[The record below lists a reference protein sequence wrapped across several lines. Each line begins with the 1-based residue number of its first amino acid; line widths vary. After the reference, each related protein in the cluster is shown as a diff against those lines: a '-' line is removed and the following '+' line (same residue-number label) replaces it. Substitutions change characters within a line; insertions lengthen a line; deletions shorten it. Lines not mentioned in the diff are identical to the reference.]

1 MVRPQIHLIFPV
13 QTSLAFLALAGSLA
27 ADVPE
32 KVPYTKYSGLWTNS
46 PFTSKPPPAE
56 AGPENNPLDDYA
68 LIGVSSLGDK
78 KYRVTIINKKKPE
91 EPRIYVESDRESKGF
106 KIVGVTRK
114 PGDPT
119 GTVVSMTS
127 GSMMGNVSYD
137 QKLLTLTAVVPKA
150 PAPQPGQ
157 QIMPGQPPV
166 PGQPGAPQRQ
176 PRPRV
181 VPPPTP
187 TAGEQGQPAQPVQPV
202 QAVQPGQP
210 QPVPQNFP
218 NNQRP
223 QRRGN

>member
-13 QTSLAFLALAGSLA
+13 QTSLVFLALAGSLA

-187 TAGEQGQPAQPVQPV
+187 TAGEQSQPAQQQPM

-210 QPVPQNFP
+210 QPVQQNFQ

>member
-1 MVRPQIHLIFPV
+1 M
-13 QTSLAFLALAGSLA
+13 QTSLVFLALAGSLA

-78 KYRVTIINKKKPE
+78 KYRVTIINKKKPD

-127 GSMMGNVSYD
+127 GSMKGTVSYD
-137 QKLLTLTAVVPKA
+137 QKLLALAAVVPKA
-150 PAPQPGQ
+150 PPQQPNQ

-187 TAGEQGQPAQPVQPV
+187 TAGEQGQPAQQQPM

-210 QPVPQNFP
+210 QPVQQNFQ

>member
-27 ADVPE
+27 AEVPE

-187 TAGEQGQPAQPVQPV
+187 TAGEQGQPVQPV

-210 QPVPQNFP
+210 QPGQQNFQ